1 MPRSTRN
8 SKLRTQNSDERIAAA
23 LRQAALALAEAIPG
37 KVEAAPLNQVSSAL
51 STVLDELRQLE
62 SPHDANQEQVIRW
75 EFVYDGAVRDAPPW
89 AANGYGAPG
98 PFPGA
103 GVRSALGQDRTG
115 QGSDA

>member
-1 MPRSTRN
+1 MPRSTQN
-8 SKLRTQNSDERIAAA
+8 SKLKTEHLIVA
-23 LRQAALALAEAIPG
+23 LRQAALALAETIPG

-51 STVLDELRQLE
+51 SVVLDELRQLE
-62 SPHDANQEQVIRW
+62 SPDDANKEQVIRW

-89 AANGYGAPG
+89 AADGHGAPG
-98 PFPGA
+98 PFSGA